1 MTHPNPT
8 SAARIPGLLLILLAP
23 LAAPAA
29 HARAEAAD
37 DPRPTFVQAHVPEG
51 WPTDFG
57 PFYLEND
64 AGDRLQVSL
73 ISQLR
78 VEILEGDAARDPQW
92 GAPRIR
98 PIFQGRVWD
107 DRVRFALQLNT
118 SPNSLELFDVWVEA
132 RFDGAALRLGQYKVP
147 FTRYRDQS
155 FATLP
160 LVDWALTTRLFG
172 SERQFGFM
180 LHDGQRAPRF
190 PWRVGVFTGV
200 AARARHGI
208 GTTWVYQ
215 VQPENPSDL
224 RDPGDRGDIHPELV
238 GRVGVQTPGI
248 KANTSTDFFG
258 GPLRYSANLSVAW
271 DLRPV
276 ARRDF
281 ALRVAPELLLR
292 LHGLSLAAVGY
303 AGFFASAEEAQPAF
317 WEMPSLEAGVLGALL
332 EADYR
337 VHWLVSVALRY
348 ALESRLDAINEDAR
362 RFPADPDQIDPRL
375 PELAARH
382 ELGVGLN
389 FYVVGHD
396 LEVQLDFR
404 WLRQRGADGGPLDG
418 ETFDDYRAR
427 AQLQIRL

>member
-1 MTHPNPT
+1 MTHLNRR
-8 SAARIPGLLLILLAP
+8 SAAALVALSSL
-23 LAAPAA
+23 LAAPATVA
-29 HARAEAAD
+29 QAEDALD
-37 DPRPTFVQAHVPEG
+37 DPRPVFRQANTPDG

-57 PFYLEND
+57 PFLLETES
-64 AGDRLQVSL
+64 GDRLQVAL

-78 VEILEGDAARDPQW
+78 VEIREGDAGTDPRW
-92 GAPRIR
+92 LTPRIR
-98 PIFQGRVWD
+98 PIFKGRVWD
-107 DRVRFALQLNT
+107 DRIRFALQLNT

-132 RFDGAALRLGQYKVP
+132 RFEVAALRLGQFKIPY
-147 FTRYRDQS
+147 TRYRDQS

-180 LHDGQRAPRF
+180 FHDGQRAPRF

-215 VQPENPSDL
+215 IQPQNPSDL
-224 RDPGDRGDIHPELV
+224 RNPGDRGNVHPELV

-248 KANTSTDFFG
+248 KANTSTDFVG

-271 DLRPV
+271 DLQPV
-276 ARRDF
+276 ATRDF
-281 ALRVAPELLLR
+281 ALRVAPEVLLR
-292 LHGLSLAAVGY
+292 FYGLSLNLVGY
-303 AGFFASAEEAQPAF
+303 AGFFASAEEAQPWF
-317 WEMPSLEAGVLGALL
+317 WEMPSFEAGVLGALF

-337 VHWLVSVALRY
+337 LNWLMSIGVRY
-348 ALESRLDAINEDAR
+348 GLESRLDALVEDAR
-362 RFPADPDQIDPRL
+362 QFGPGFPERDPRL

-389 FYVVGHD
+389 FFIVGHD

-404 WLRQRGADGGPLDG
+404 WLRQRGADGGPIEG
-418 ETFDDYRAR
+418 QTFDDYVAR